1 MNAKEYLSQAFWLD
15 RKINNKLR
23 YTVSLRE
30 MATKGTGSFHAQRV
44 SGTDKHSLMENAIT
58 KLVDLEHEINDD
70 IDRLVDLKHELS
82 AFISQVDNQ
91 VCKML
96 LELRYLEG
104 NTWEEVAEQLGYDLR
119 SVYWLHGKT
128 LQELEL
134 CLNKQKIS

>member
-1 MNAKEYLSQAFWLD
+1 MNAKEYLSQVFRLD

-23 YTVSLRE
+23 HTVSLRE
-30 MATKGTGSFHAQRV
+30 MATRGTGSIHAQRV
-44 SGTDKHSLMENAIT
+44 SGTDKHSVMENAVT
-58 KLVDLEHEINDD
+58 RLVDLEHEINTD
-70 IDRLVDLKHELS
+70 IDKLVALKLEL
-82 AFISQVDNQ
+82 AVFISQVDNQ

-104 NTWEEVAEQLGYDLR
+104 STWEEVAEQIGYDLR

-134 CLNKQKIS
+134 RLKKQELA

>member
-1 MNAKEYLSQAFWLD
+1 MNVKEYLSQVFRLD

-23 YTVSLRE
+23 HTVSLRE
-30 MATKGTGSFHAQRV
+30 RATKGTGSIYAQRH
-44 SGTDKHSLMENAIT
+44 SGTDKHSVMENAVT
-58 KLVDLEHEINDD
+58 RLVDLEHEINTD
-70 IDRLVDLKHELS
+70 IDKLVALKRELA

-104 NTWEEVAEQLGYDLR
+104 STWEEVAEQIGYDLR
-119 SVYWLHGKT
+119 SVYWLHGRT

-134 CLNKQKIS
+134 RLKKQELA